1 MLDNMDIEYLSLN
14 EQGDSDYLTRE
25 VTVSLVSMMRAK
37 YEYGLEAMEI
47 DKVLLEEFSQEEK
60 DEVEEKAEERENSN
74 KDFEKISTSSR
85 IEVFSNALTVK
96 NNVKKESTYG
106 SYDSD
111 QISRFLSLVIEQ
123 VPVKDVAADAGITKS
138 TAYRF

>member
-37 YEYGLEAMEI
+37 
-47 DKVLLEEFSQEEK
+47 
-60 DEVEEKAEERENSN
+60 
-74 KDFEKISTSSR
+74 